1 MSKLKRHLIRK
12 YVETAPE
19 NNTEDMHSDTP
30 ETKDRRTRSRRTPR
44 HARAAGQKRKQE
56 QTQAE
61 LPLDDKVN
69 SVVEAQPE
77 DEAAPIEPVFNA
89 ELNTAVAISS
99 EEETASEPMAV
110 TEPETVVEP
119 VIVAEVET
127 TKDLALPIK
136 ARASHPTALPKALE
150 REFGEIVINILNDAS
165 RPSIS
170 RTIRQ
175 ATIASVANRAQAP
188 MTKPTSIDES

>member
-1 MSKLKRHLIRK
+1 MQSAQEQIVVNEQNETTSDSEVRK
-12 YVETAPE
+12 ETAPE

-61 LPLDDKVN
+61 LPLDEEVN
-69 SVVEAQPE
+69 SVVETQPE
-77 DEAAPIEPVFNA
+77 DEAAAIEPVLNA
-89 ELNTAVAISS
+89 EPNTAVAISS

-136 ARASHPTALPKALE
+136 AR
-150 REFGEIVINILNDAS
+150 I
-165 RPSIS
+165 
-170 RTIRQ
+170 
-175 ATIASVANRAQAP
+175 
-188 MTKPTSIDES
+188 TSYRFT